1 MLTRP
6 VFAVLHCTPQTMFQ
20 LSESLQI
27 SVLVLVLLALFACF
41 IREWL
46 KPDVAV
52 MAAVALLLAL
62 GMLQPGQVLSVF
74 GNSAPVTIACLF
86 IISGALSRTG
96 CVDWLGEWLAAVA
109 GNSERR
115 LLLAL
120 MLVGVLV
127 SPFINNTPVVMVMIP
142 AVIAIAARSGIA
154 PSRLLIPLSYATIL
168 GGLVTMVGTSTNIL
182 VDGVARN
189 MGLAPFSM
197 FEITA
202 PALVLALIGCV
213 FMFIFAPRV
222 LPVRETLTQQ
232 FTGSGDR
239 LFMTELFVP
248 EGSRLIG
255 KSLREARL
263 SNGTIKV
270 LNLFRG
276 DDEFTAP
283 DPDTRLMEGDRLIV
297 HTRSSAMMDLRGTD
311 LVGLQAGGAPAQDLE
326 TLRRRGV
333 VMVEAIVGQTSRYV
347 SRPIRDLDLAA
358 RYGIHLIAVHRKN
371 ASFREIGDD
380 FQLQFGDVLLFEGT
394 PAQIKRFCDNGDL
407 FAITEG
413 RAPANRRGKA
423 PVALATIAG
432 VMLLAA
438 FNVMPIE
445 GLAIIG
451 AVVVVATGCIRSDEA
466 YKAIEWPIIILI
478 FGMLAISIAMR
489 ESGLADL
496 LASGLVSLGGGLSP
510 WMLLALLILI
520 TSVLT
525 EFVSNNAVAVLLAP
539 VAVGIAQQLGVDP
552 RPFLV
557 GVMFAAS
564 ASFATPIGYQT
575 NTLVYNAGNYR
586 FADFA
591 RLGVPMNLIVLV
603 VASLL
608 IPVFWPLQ

>member
-1 MLTRP
+1 M
-6 VFAVLHCTPQTMFQ
+6 FAIP
-20 LSESLQI
+20 ESLHA
-27 SVLVLVLLALFACF
+27 LVVGGTLLGLFVVF
-41 IREWL
+41 IREWA

-52 MAAVALLLAL
+52 MAAVAALLVL
-62 GMLQPGQVLSVF
+62 GLLSPAQVLGVF
-74 GNSAPVTIACLF
+74 GNSAPITIACLF

-96 CVDWLGEWLAAVA
+96 CVDRLGEWLGAMA
-109 GNSERR
+109 GRSERR
-115 LLLAL
+115 LLVAL
-120 MLVGVLV
+120 LLVGVLV

-142 AVIAIAARSGIA
+142 AVIAIASRHDIA

-168 GGLVTMVGTSTNIL
+168 GGLITLVGTSTNIL

-197 FEITA
+197 FEISA
-202 PALVLALIGCV
+202 PAIVMALIGCT
-213 FMFIFAPRV
+213 FMYVFAPRF
-222 LPVRETLTQQ
+222 LPARETLTQQ

-248 EGSRLIG
+248 EGSRLAG
-255 KSLREARL
+255 RTLKEARL

-276 DDEFTAP
+276 DDEITAP
-283 DPDTRLMEGDRLIV
+283 PPGTVLMVGDRVIV
-297 HTRSSAMMDLRGTD
+297 HTRSSAMMDLRSTD
-311 LVGLQAGGAPAQDLE
+311 LVGLQTANGEGHDHDLE

-371 ASFREIGDD
+371 ASIADIGDD
-380 FQLQFGDVLLFEGT
+380 FQLQFGDVLLVEGT
-394 PAQIKRFCDNGDL
+394 PAQIKRFCENGDL

-413 RAPANRRGKA
+413 RAPANRQRKA
-423 PVALATIAG
+423 PIALATIAG

-438 FNVMPIE
+438 FDVMPIE
-445 GLAIIG
+445 GLAMIG
-451 AVVVVATGCIRSDEA
+451 AAVVLVTGCIRADEA

-496 LASGLVSLGGGLSP
+496 LASGLVGVSGGLSP
-510 WMLLALLILI
+510 WMMLALVILI
-520 TSVLT
+520 TSVAT
-525 EFVSNNAVAVLLAP
+525 EFISNNAVAVLMTP
-539 VAVGIAQQLGVDP
+539 VVIGVAQQLGVDP
-552 RPFLV
+552 RPFVV

-586 FADFA
+586 FTDFA
-591 RLGVPMNLIVLV
+591 RLGIPMNLIVWL

-608 IPVFWPLQ
+608 IPLFWPLNPL